1 MTDENATRTMRDTF
15 VVWNVD
21 AVEREV
27 VLRSSDDQHVAV
39 PLPAGERD
47 RFEAL
52 ADGSG
57 TVDATLAATDDGP
70 TSWRI
75 DAIHAVDR

>member
-1 MTDENATRTMRDTF
+1 MRDSF
-15 VVWNVD
+15 AVWNVD
-21 AVEREV
+21 AVNGEL
-27 VLRSSDDQHVAV
+27 VLRSSDDQYVAV
-39 PLPAGERD
+39 PLPASERE

-57 TVDATLAATDDGP
+57 TVDATLVAVDDGP

-75 DAIHAVDR
+75 DAIHATDR